1 MNSVKQNL
9 KIQKY
14 IAGISVCLFLIK
26 LLAWYLTNSVA
37 ILTDALESIVNV
49 VAGFIGLYSLNLS
62 AKPRD
67 ADHPYGHGKVEFIS
81 AAIEGI
87 LISVAGIF
95 IIREA
100 VLNLSHPHQIRKLD
114 NGIYL
119 VLVTAIINYAAGFY
133 CVRQG
138 KKTNSLAMISS
149 GKHLI
154 SDTYTTAGIIVGLA
168 LMFWTNQLWIDSVV
182 AIVFALIVFYTGFKI
197 IRSSVAGMM
206 DEADKDLLNN
216 LVGFLNAHRTE
227 NWVDVHNL
235 RVIKYGS
242 MIHVDCHL
250 TLPWYFNVNEAHQ
263 EIDKLSDL
271 VEQHFGNRVEL
282 FIHSDGCLDFSCKI
296 CSKQA
301 CAERKHPYQKQILW
315 DMQNVLPN
323 KKHQIDTL

>member
-1 MNSVKQNL
+1 MNTVTQNL

-14 IAGISVCLFLIK
+14 IAGISVCLLLIK
-26 LLAWYLTNSVA
+26 LLAWYVTNSVA

-49 VAGFIGLYSLNLS
+49 VAGFIGLYSLSLS

-67 ADHPYGHGKVEFIS
+67 AEHPYGHGKVEFIS

-100 VLNLSHPHQIRKLD
+100 ILNLSHPHVIRKLD

-119 VLVTAIINYAAGFY
+119 VLITAAINYAAGLY
-133 CVRQG
+133 CVKQG
-138 KKTNSLAMISS
+138 NKTRSLAMIAS

-154 SDTYTTAGIIVGLA
+154 SDTYTTLGIIVGLA

-182 AIVFALIVFYTGFKI
+182 AIVFAFIVFYTGFKI

-206 DEADKDLLNN
+206 DEADKDLLAN
-216 LVGFLNAHRTE
+216 LVDFLNTHRTE

-250 TLPWYFNVNEAHQ
+250 TVPWYFNVHEAHQ
-263 EIDKLSDL
+263 EIDKLSEL
-271 VEQHFGNRVEL
+271 VAMHFGNRVEL
-282 FIHSDGCLDFSCKI
+282 FIHSDGCLNFSCNI
-296 CSKQA
+296 CSKA
-301 CAERKHPYQKQILW
+301 SCSERKHAFQKQIQW
-315 DMQNVLPN
+315 SMQNVLSN
-323 KKHQIDTL
+323 NKHQLNTQ

>member
-1 MNSVKQNL
+1 LNSVKQNL

>member
-1 MNSVKQNL
+1 LNRVKQNL

-14 IAGISVCLFLIK
+14 IAGISVCLLLIK

-49 VAGFIGLYSLNLS
+49 VAGFIGLYSLSLS

-67 ADHPYGHGKVEFIS
+67 AEHPYGHGKVEFIS

-250 TLPWYFNVNEAHQ
+250 TVPWYFNVNEAHQ

>member
-250 TLPWYFNVNEAHQ
+250 TVPWYFNVNEAHQ

>member
-1 MNSVKQNL
+1 
-9 KIQKY
+9 
-14 IAGISVCLFLIK
+14 
-26 LLAWYLTNSVA
+26 
-37 ILTDALESIVNV
+37 
-49 VAGFIGLYSLNLS
+49 
-62 AKPRD
+62 
-67 ADHPYGHGKVEFIS
+67 
-81 AAIEGI
+81 
-87 LISVAGIF
+87 
-95 IIREA
+95 
-100 VLNLSHPHQIRKLD
+100 
-114 NGIYL
+114 
-119 VLVTAIINYAAGFY
+119 
-133 CVRQG
+133 
-138 KKTNSLAMISS
+138 
-149 GKHLI
+149 
-154 SDTYTTAGIIVGLA
+154 
-168 LMFWTNQLWIDSVV
+168 MFWTNQLWIDSVV

-227 NWVDVHNL
+227 NWIDVHNL

-250 TLPWYFNVNEAHQ
+250 TVPWYFNVHEAHQ

-301 CAERKHPYQKQILW
+301 CAERKYPYQKQILW

>member
-14 IAGISVCLFLIK
+14 IAGVSVCLFLIK

-250 TLPWYFNVNEAHQ
+250 TVPWYFNVNEAHQ

>member
-1 MNSVKQNL
+1 LNSVKQNL

-227 NWVDVHNL
+227 NWIDVHNL

-250 TLPWYFNVNEAHQ
+250 TVPWYFNVHEAHQ

>member
-1 MNSVKQNL
+1 LNSVKQNL

-14 IAGISVCLFLIK
+14 IAGVSVCLFLIK

-250 TLPWYFNVNEAHQ
+250 TVPWYFNVNEAHQ

>member
-1 MNSVKQNL
+1 LNSVKQNL

-250 TLPWYFNVNEAHQ
+250 TVPWYFNVNEAHQ

>member
-1 MNSVKQNL
+1 MNRVKQNL

-14 IAGISVCLFLIK
+14 IAGISVCLLLIK

-49 VAGFIGLYSLNLS
+49 VAGFIGLYSLSLS

-67 ADHPYGHGKVEFIS
+67 AEHPYGHGKVEFIS

-250 TLPWYFNVNEAHQ
+250 TVPWYFNVNEAHQ